1 MFARVIQVPLKT
13 GTIADATAYFQ
24 NSVGP
29 ALKELDGFI
38 NSRFLTNTE
47 TNKCLM
53 VTLWVSEEARINAE
67 TNGFLQG
74 VLKNMGD
81 YFAGPPTI
89 DYYEVGVQVV

>member
-1 MFARVIQVPLKT
+1 MYARVIQVPLKPES
-13 GTIADATAYFQ
+13 ISEATAYFHD
-24 NSVGP
+24 SVGP
-29 ALKELDGFI
+29 ALKEQDGFI
-38 NSRFLTNTE
+38 NSRFLTNAE

-67 TNGFLQG
+67 NNGFLQG
-74 VLKNMGD
+74 VLKGMGG

>member
-1 MFARVIQVPLKT
+1 MYARVIQVPLKPES
-13 GTIADATAYFQ
+13 ISDATTYFHD
-24 NSVGP
+24 SVGP

-38 NSRFLTNTE
+38 NSRFLTNSE

-53 VTLWVSEEARINAE
+53 VTLWESEAARINAE
-67 TNGFLQG
+67 TNGFLQS
-74 VLKNMGD
+74 VLKGMGG